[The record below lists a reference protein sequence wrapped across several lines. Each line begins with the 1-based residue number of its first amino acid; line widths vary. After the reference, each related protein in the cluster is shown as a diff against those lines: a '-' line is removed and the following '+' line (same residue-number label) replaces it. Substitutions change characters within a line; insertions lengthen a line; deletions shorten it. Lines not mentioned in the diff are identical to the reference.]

1 MIKANTLK
9 TVNMLRRQ
17 IQIYVNSYIFQ
28 VVTCFTLLL
37 KLLLTKKL
45 MSVKAI
51 DNSEV
56 KPEPLDDDTEEFLP
70 F

>member
-9 TVNMLRRQ
+9 AVNMLRRQ

-37 KLLLTKKL
+37 SKLLLTKKL

-56 KPEPLDDDTEEFLP
+56 KPEPLDDDTE
-70 F
+70 

>member
-1 MIKANTLK
+1 
-9 TVNMLRRQ
+9 MLRRQ

-45 MSVKAI
+45 RSVKAI

-56 KPEPLDDDTEEFLP
+56 KPEPLDDDNEEFLP

>member
-37 KLLLTKKL
+37 SKLLLTKKL

-51 DNSEV
+51 SV
-56 KPEPLDDDTEEFLP
+56 KKKN
-70 F
+70 